1 MNILDPILIVVRE
14 SQAEM
19 YACWNIITFIVDSP
33 ETEKESATESALEQ
47 EESMEIWCSGMSYI
61 VGWKIQPQFE

>member
-33 ETEKESATESALEQ
+33 ETEKESATESALEL
-47 EESMEIWCSGMSYI
+47 MRCMNLNN
-61 VGWKIQPQFE
+61 